1 MRLALRRAETLKT
14 DVEFLSQL
22 NPAQREAVTATEGPL
37 LILAGAGS
45 GKTRVLTYRVAYLI
59 HAKGVSPFN
68 ILAVTFTNKAAQEM
82 KERVER
88 LVGKWGSLVWVS
100 TFHSLCV
107 RLLRMHIDRL
117 GYGKDFTIFD
127 ETDQIT
133 AIKQALKELNMS
145 DRQFAPS
152 AVLGTISNAKNEM
165 VDVSRYA
172 NQASDYWSRN
182 VARVYEVYQRK
193 LRENNALDFDD
204 IIMLTVKLFESA
216 PDVLEQYQEKFKY
229 IMVDEYQDTNHA
241 QYRLVRLLAAKHR
254 NLCVVGDDDQSI
266 YGWRGADIRNILD
279 FEKDYPDARV
289 VKLEQNYRSTKNIL
303 NAANAVIAENT
314 GRKQKRLWTENPEGA
329 KITKY
334 TAGDERDEARFVA
347 DEIMR
352 LMREEGFSY
361 SDFAILYRMNSQS
374 RAFEDAFKRQGIPY
388 RIVGGV
394 KFYERKEVK
403 DILAYLRVIQNPTD
417 SLSLGRIINEPKR
430 GIGETSY
437 GRIAEFAVQNG
448 ISAFEALDR
457 IEEVPGIASRTTAA
471 AKKFKEMMD
480 RLRSLV
486 GKISLSDLVRR
497 VIDESGYVA
506 SLLAENTL
514 EAEARIAN
522 VQELVTEAAE
532 FEQTSEDA
540 SLAAYLEHVAL
551 MTDVDSVD
559 GSKEG
564 VTLMT
569 LHAAKGLEFPVVFLA
584 GMEEG
589 IFPSSRSFLEESR
602 LEEERRLAYVGM
614 TRAMKRLYVTHAVQR
629 MLFGSYSQNPVSRFV
644 SEIPAH
650 LVEEVGGVTSRGFSA
665 WDWNLG
671 AGAARGGRQT
681 GGGADGLA
689 RSAASAGP
697 KGTSE
702 PFSAGDKVV
711 HAKWGQG
718 TVVSV
723 MHRENDTVIT
733 VAFPGIGIKQL
744 SAAFA
749 PLTKV

>member
-1 MRLALRRAETLKT
+1 MKT
-14 DVEFLSQL
+14 DIEFLSEL

-68 ILAVTFTNKAAQEM
+68 ILAVTFTNKAAEEM
-82 KERVER
+82 KERVQN
-88 LVGKWGSLVWVS
+88 LVGKWGSAVWVS

-107 RLLRMHIDRL
+107 RLLRVHIDRL
-117 GYGKDFTIFD
+117 GYDKDFTIFD
-127 ETDQIT
+127 DTDQIT
-133 AIKQALKELNMS
+133 AIKQALKELDMS
-145 DRQFAPS
+145 DRQFAPA

-165 VDVSRYA
+165 SDAKQYA
-172 NQASDYWSRN
+172 NQAYDYWSKN

-204 IIMLTVKLFESA
+204 IIMLTVRLFESA
-216 PDVLEQYQEKFKY
+216 PDVLEQYQEKFRY

-241 QYRLVRLLAAKHR
+241 QYRLVRALAGKHR

-289 VKLEQNYRSTKNIL
+289 VKLEQNYRSTQNIL
-303 NAANAVIAENT
+303 NAANAVIAENS
-314 GRKQKRLWTENPEGA
+314 GRKEKRLWTENPEGA
-329 KITKY
+329 KISKY

-352 LMREEGFSY
+352 LMREEGYGY

-437 GRIAEFAVQNG
+437 GRIAEYAVQSG
-448 ISAFEALDR
+448 ISAFDALDR
-457 IEEVPGIASRTTAA
+457 IEDVPGITNRTIAPV
-471 AKKFKEMMD
+471 KKFKAMMD
-480 RLRSLV
+480 GLRSLAGRV
-486 GKISLSDLVRR
+486 SLSDLVRR
-497 VIDESGYVA
+497 VIDESGYIL
-506 SLLAENTL
+506 SLRAENTL

-532 FEQTSEDA
+532 FEQTREDA
-540 SLAAYLEHVAL
+540 GLAAYLEHVAL
-551 MTDVDSVD
+551 MTDVDAMD
-559 GSKEG
+559 GSQEG

-589 IFPSSRSFLEESR
+589 IFPSSRSFMEESR
-602 LEEERRLAYVGM
+602 LEEERRLAYVGI

-629 MLFGSYSQNPVSRFV
+629 MLYGNYNQNPVSRFV
-644 SEIPAH
+644 SDIPAD
-650 LVEEVGGVTSRGFSA
+650 LVEEVGGVASRGFSA
-665 WDWNLG
+665 WEWNLG
-671 AGAARGGRQT
+671 AGAARGWRQAEGRT
-681 GGGADGLA
+681 GGRAV
-689 RSAASAGP
+689 SAAGTGP

-702 PFSAGDKVV
+702 PFAAGDKVM
-711 HAKWGQG
+711 HSKWGQG

-723 MHRENDTVIT
+723 AQRENDTVIT

-749 PLTKV
+749 PLTKA